1 MYRKLHE
8 LMGQEPVTNF
18 KIKPKSLMVRS
29 HWSRWIE
36 NDQLEAAFEGHFNE
50 EDHRL
55 NTEKD
60 D

>member
-1 MYRKLHE
+1 
-8 LMGQEPVTNF
+8 MGQEPVTNF
-18 KIKPKSLMVRS
+18 KIKLKSLMVRS

-36 NDQLEAAFEGHFNE
+36 NDHLEAAFEGHFNE